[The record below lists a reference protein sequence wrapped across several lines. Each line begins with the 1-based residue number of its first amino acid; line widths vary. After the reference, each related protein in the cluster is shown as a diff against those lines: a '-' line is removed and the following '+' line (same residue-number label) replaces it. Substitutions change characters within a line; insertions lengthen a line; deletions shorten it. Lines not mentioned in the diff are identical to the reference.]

1 MRAGLAERLAPLL
14 GPERCVRLGERL
26 CDSGAFG
33 RAAKVLGKA
42 AARGHVGAQL
52 RMGQLYL
59 SGQGVPP
66 SRTEAARWLRR
77 AAEAGHPPAQQAY
90 AEFLWSGRGA
100 AEGAGLFAAP
110 QPASHDREGAILW
123 AERAAAAGLPE
134 AQALLGQI
142 LCFGPEPQRDAAR
155 GEAMFAAAAEAGR
168 PEGHLGLALLLN
180 RRAGEEPAIAEEA
193 RRRFARAAEGGSAY
207 ALFAL
212 GVMAERAAARD
223 DSVWPQAAGFYAE
236 AAKLGHRGAQ
246 ARWGMLLA
254 EGLGCPRNPV
264 DGESW
269 VRRVALAGE
278 RDAAAW
284 LGDRYARP
292 QGALPPNLLEA
303 VGWFRRAAD
312 LGHGGAARRL
322 GALYRDGRAGADA
335 RQAAALF
342 RQAAELG
349 ETAALADLQ
358 ALIATG
364 AVPASVM
371 IDTIEALPAGQYW
384 YGRLLLRQ
392 ARTEADQVEAR
403 HWIAR
408 AATSGM
414 IAAEAVLAE
423 MMLHGRGGPRDV
435 AEAVRRFEAAAAGG
449 HLGAIFALGVLYAGA
464 EGVPRDLARSEA
476 LLRAAAARGHA
487 PAQAELAR
495 FIASGL
501 YGPPRACP

>member
-1 MRAGLAERLAPLL
+1 MRAWLAERLAPPL
-14 GPERCVRLGERL
+14 GPERCFRLGEAL

-33 RAAKVLGKA
+33 RAARLLGKA

-90 AEFLWSGRGA
+90 AEFLWSGQGA
-100 AEGAGLFAAP
+100 AESPGLFAAP
-110 QPASHDREGAILW
+110 SATGQDRESAILW

-142 LCFGPEPQRDAAR
+142 LCFGPEPQRDTAR
-155 GEAMFAAAAEAGR
+155 GEAMFARAAEAGR

-180 RRAGEEPAIAEEA
+180 RRAAESSAIMEA
-193 RRRFARAAEGGSAY
+193 VRRLFARAAEGGSAY

-212 GVMAERAAARD
+212 GVMAERAAAQD

-236 AAKLGHRGAQ
+236 AAKRGHRGAQ
-246 ARWGMLLA
+246 ARWGMFLA
-254 EGLGCPRNPV
+254 EGLGCARNSIE
-264 DGESW
+264 GESW
-269 VRRVALAGE
+269 VRRAALAGE

-292 QGALPPNLLEA
+292 QGELPPNVLEA

-322 GALYRDGRAGADA
+322 GEMYRDGSAGTDA

-342 RQAAELG
+342 RQAAQLG

-358 ALIATG
+358 ALIMAG
-364 AVPASVM
+364 AVPAGVM

-392 ARTEADQVEAR
+392 ARTEADQAEAR
-403 HWIAR
+403 RWIAR
-408 AATSGM
+408 AAASGM

-423 MMLHGRGGPRDV
+423 MMLHGRGGPPDV
-435 AEAVRRFEAAAAGG
+435 PEAVRRFEAAAGGG

-464 EGVPRDLARSEA
+464 AGVPRDLPRSEA
-476 LLRAAAARGHA
+476 LLREAAARGHV
-487 PAQAELAR
+487 PAQAELAK
-495 FIASGL
+495 FTASGL
-501 YGPPRACP
+501 YARPQE

>member
-1 MRAGLAERLAPLL
+1 M
-14 GPERCVRLGERL
+14 
-26 CDSGAFG
+26 
-33 RAAKVLGKA
+33 LGKA
-42 AARGHVGAQL
+42 AARGHAGAQL

-90 AEFLWSGRGA
+90 AEFLWSGQGGA
-100 AEGAGLFAAP
+100 DGPGLFAAP
-110 QPASHDREGAILW
+110 LAAGHDRETAILW
-123 AERAAAAGLPE
+123 AERAATAGLPE

-142 LCFGPEPQRDAAR
+142 LCFGPEPLRDAAR
-155 GEAMFAAAAEAGR
+155 GEAMFAAAAAAGR

-180 RRAGEEPAIAEEA
+180 RRAADTPAIMEEV

-212 GVMAERAAARD
+212 GVMAERAAAQD
-223 DSVWPQAAGFYAE
+223 DSLWPQAVDFYAE

-246 ARWGMLLA
+246 ARWGMFLA
-254 EGLGCPRNPV
+254 EGLGCVRNPV
-264 DGESW
+264 AGESW
-269 VRRVALAGE
+269 VRRAALAGE

-303 VGWFRRAAD
+303 VAWFRRAAD

-322 GALYRDGRAGADA
+322 GAMYRDGSAGTDA

-358 ALIATG
+358 ALIAAG
-364 AVPASVM
+364 SVPASVM

-392 ARTEADQVEAR
+392 ARSEADQAEAR
-403 HWIAR
+403 RWIAR
-408 AATSGM
+408 AAAGSGM
-414 IAAEAVLAE
+414 VAAEAVLAE

-464 EGVPRDLARSEA
+464 EGVPRDLARSAA

-501 YGPPRACP
+501 YASLSTAASGMGEDR